1 MAGRT
6 VAQTLTTATLL
17 YGTYHLL
24 RWWFTPSEDE
34 LLAQAALEAMDEF
47 EEDEI
52 DNAHKMSHH
61 PIIVLDAVAETRL
74 KFGLLKDTRANRLIV
89 FSFIRDYYND
99 KKDMRRCDKNKFTPL
114 AVEMA
119 FLPSR
124 SDILAHRL
132 RKTDAFTE
140 RAQAVN
146 TFGQ

>member
-1 MAGRT
+1 MAGRAVT
-6 VAQTLTTATLL
+6 QALTTATLL

-47 EEDEI
+47 EEDEM
-52 DNAHKMSHH
+52 DGARKMSDH

-119 FLPSR
+119 FLPSA
-124 SDILAHRL
+124 SDIMAYRL
-132 RKTDAFTE
+132 RKTSAFTK
-140 RAQAVN
+140 RAQAV
-146 TFGQ
+146 TTLGQ

>member
-6 VAQTLTTATLL
+6 VTQALTTATLL
-17 YGTYHLL
+17 YGSYHLI
-24 RWWFTPSEDE
+24 RWWFKPSEHE
-34 LLAQAALEAMDEF
+34 LLARAALVAMDEF
-47 EEDEI
+47 EEEECD
-52 DNAHKMSHH
+52 DPSH
-61 PIIVLDAVAETRL
+61 PTIVMDAVAETRL

-89 FSFIRDYYND
+89 FSFIRDYYNN

-124 SDILAHRL
+124 SDILAYRL

-140 RAQAVN
+140 RAQAINV
-146 TFGQ
+146 FGQ